1 MTTSEAAARIGS
13 EAARRSMLFNL
24 PNLLT
29 LARIAA
35 IPLVLASMAAGSGG
49 LLDSGWSHW
58 IAALLFI
65 AASVTDYFDG
75 WLARRWQQVSRLGRF
90 LDPIADK
97 LLVGSVLLLMCAF
110 GTLQGVHI
118 VAALVI
124 LCREIMVSG
133 LREFLAEL
141 RVGLP
146 VSSAAKWKTAIQML
160 ALGVLLVGDAGPPWV
175 MPLGLALL
183 WASAALTLWTGY
195 DYLRAGLKHMM
206 EDPAALPP
214 PRPIGA
220 AQRAEEDRRR
230 PEGRSA

>member
-1 MTTSEAAARIGS
+1 MP
-13 EAARRSMLFNL
+13 FNL

-35 IPLVLASMAAGSGG
+35 IPLVLASMAAGAAGW
-49 LLDSGWSHW
+49 LDLDWARW
-58 IAALLFI
+58 IAAWLFM

-75 WLARRWQQVSRLGRF
+75 WLARRWQMVSRLGRF

-97 LLVGSVLLLMCAF
+97 LLVASVLLLMCAF
-110 GTLQGVHI
+110 GWLKSWHI
-118 VAALVI
+118 IAAVII

-146 VSSAAKWKTAIQML
+146 VSSAAKWKTAIQMT
-160 ALGVLLVGDAGPPWV
+160 ALGVLLVGDAGPYWV
-175 MPLGLALL
+175 MPLGQGLL
-183 WASAALTLWTGY
+183 WAAAALTLWTGY
-195 DYLRAGLKHMM
+195 DYLRAGLMHMI
-206 EDPAALPP
+206 EDPAAVPP

-220 AQRAEEDRRR
+220 PVSRVDEDKRHAD
-230 PEGRSA
+230 GRSP